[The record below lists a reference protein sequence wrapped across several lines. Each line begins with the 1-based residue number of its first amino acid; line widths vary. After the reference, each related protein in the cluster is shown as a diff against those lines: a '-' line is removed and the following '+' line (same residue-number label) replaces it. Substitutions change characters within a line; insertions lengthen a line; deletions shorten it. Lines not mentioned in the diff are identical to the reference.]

1 MRKLLRIFAG
11 FMAACMFGCL
21 VDNQAVGAVYTYTD
35 ESGSVSLSNVP
46 VDNRYQV
53 LIDDQKRNV
62 GEAIKEVL
70 SVSPPLAAQKSLTI
84 TERKIHYSQIVD
96 HAARTYGLDSALLHA
111 VISVESRYNSKAV
124 SRKGAVGLMQLM
136 PETALRYGV
145 TDSFDPTQNID
156 GGARYLRD
164 LLKIFN
170 EDVRLAL
177 AAYNAGEN
185 MVVKYGNRI
194 PPIRETREYVPKVL
208 GFYRKYQIK
217 L

>member
-1 MRKLLRIFAG
+1 MKKLLKIFAE
-11 FMAACMFGCL
+11 FMASCL
-21 VDNQAVGAVYTYTD
+21 FVCLIVYQAEAAVYIYTN

-46 VDNRYQV
+46 VDNRYEV
-53 LIDDQKRNV
+53 LIDDRKEIV
-62 GEAIKEVL
+62 GEAANEVL
-70 SVSPPLAAQKSLTI
+70 SLKSPVAAQKSRTI
-84 TERKIHYSQIVD
+84 TECKIQYNQIVD
-96 HAARTYGLDSALLHA
+96 NAARTYGLDSALLHA

-124 SRKGAVGLMQLM
+124 SKKGAVGLMQLM

-145 TDSFDPTQNID
+145 IDSFDPIQNIN
-156 GGARYLRD
+156 GGAKYLRE
-164 LLKIFN
+164 LLKVFN
-170 EDVRLAL
+170 GDVRLAL

-194 PPIRETREYVPKVL
+194 PPIRETQAYVPKVL